1 MLEQGGEHLW
11 QWCLARAIRIA
22 RFLKGRLVDALRPND
37 PDAFRSFLAEGIQEL
52 GATEVE
58 ELLLVWLG
66 WFLALVRAVQT
77 EARFHPSSTH
87 AGPPQARDPFSSN
100 SQWMLCRDRD
110 SCC

>member
-22 RFLKGRLVDALRPND
+22 RFLKGQLVAALRAND

-66 WFLALVRAVQT
+66 WFLALVRAVPT
-77 EARFHPSSTH
+77 EARFHPSTNPCWSPTSK
-87 AGPPQARDPFSSN
+87 RS
-100 SQWMLCRDRD
+100 LLI
-110 SCC
+110 